1 MWVPSLEHPN
11 LPLHWTPIISAVY
24 TTCWHS
30 KMICKMPVQPPSNS
44 GKTLT
49 VSLWELFLPQFQQ
62 GKYHFP
68 SIIWPTHSW
77 SFPDKHL
84 NQVFKYFFTLILT
97 NLFFSLIAKDLGC
110 KIKER
115 VLAYLFA
122 TFSNIL
128 KSLCIIR
135 KNEAERAK
143 ETEMEMKING
153 SIHIPGSRY
162 PWDSSCKLFF
172 P

>member
-1 MWVPSLEHPN
+1 
-11 LPLHWTPIISAVY
+11 
-24 TTCWHS
+24 
-30 KMICKMPVQPPSNS
+30 MICKMPVQPPSNS

-115 VLAYLFA
+115 VLVYLLA
-122 TFSNIL
+122 RFSSTL
-128 KSLCIIR
+128 RSLCIRR
-135 KNEAERAK
+135 KNEAERTK
-143 ETEMEMKING
+143 QMKRWKWRFMVAFT
-153 SIHIPGSRY
+153 SPVPDIPEIPVANYLSLSLVVHLILR
-162 PWDSSCKLFF
+162 
-172 P
+172 